1 MLTKFSKS
9 PVNKGFF
16 ANNLFQIVMT
26 YYFVLTLPESIIR
39 AKLRERIIEFL
50 DLENELLQCEFTNEL
65 RNYRE
70 DIQIICNHIAVKN
83 QT

>member
-1 MLTKFSKS
+1 
-9 PVNKGFF
+9 
-16 ANNLFQIVMT
+16 MT
-26 YYFVLTLPESIIR
+26 YYFVLPMPESIIR
-39 AKLRERIIEFL
+39 AKSRERIIEFL

-83 QT
+83 